1 MVLRRKILLIK
12 LQLDKFILL
21 VFIIF
26 RKKNIYILY
35 ISKNSIIENI
45 ILSKII
51 LNYFKLP
58 KHKKTSSIFK
68 KLITK
73 L

>member
-45 ILSKII
+45 ILSKNI
-51 LNYFKLP
+51 LNYFKFT
-58 KHKKTSSIFK
+58 KNKKY
-68 KLITK
+68 
-73 L
+73 